1 MPPSGPAPAVAGRQ
15 RQARSIDNEP
25 AGRPQA
31 PARAGEGGKEMS
43 FNRRFLAAASAAA
56 FLALP
61 LAAPQ
66 ALEIKS
72 SDVHPMGYPTT
83 DAIEYMGKLLNDWS
97 NGRLNIKIFHSM
109 QLGGEKE
116 ALEQVQIGALEMT
129 RVSVGVV
136 GPIVPDFNAF
146 NLPYFFRSVEHMHKV
161 TEGEIGTELLAK
173 LEAGGLIGLGYMDA
187 GSRSF
192 YNKVKPIT
200 SPADMKG
207 MKLRVMQNP
216 IFVEMVNAMG
226 GNGLPVAYNE
236 LYTAMQ
242 TGVVDGAENNP
253 PSYESGKHY
262 EVAGYYSLTEHL
274 MVPEIF
280 VFSKKVW
287 DTLAPVD
294 QLLIR
299 KASAFAVIKERELW
313 AAREQKSLGILKE
326 KGIKLV
332 EKVDKAPFI
341 NATEPVRK
349 QFGAKF
355 SDLIARAAAV
365 K

>member
-1 MPPSGPAPAVAGRQ
+1 MTIPTILRRHMRTTSNHLTRTGRT
-15 RQARSIDNEP
+15 
-25 AGRPQA
+25 
-31 PARAGEGGKEMS
+31 
-43 FNRRFLAAASAAA
+43 AAAS
-56 FLALP
+56 L
-61 LAAPQ
+61 LAAGIVLGATTAPAQ
-66 ALEIKS
+66 EIKS

-83 DAIEYMGKLLNDWS
+83 EAIKYFGELLNTWTD
-97 NGRLNIKIFHSM
+97 GRLSVTIYHSM

-136 GPIVPDFNAF
+136 GPIVDDFNAF
-146 NLPYFFRSVEHMHKV
+146 NLPYVFRSVDHMHKGV
-161 TEGEIGTELLAK
+161 DGAIGTELLNK

-192 YNKVKPIT
+192 YNTKRDIT
-200 SPADMKG
+200 SIDDLKG
-207 MKLRVMQNP
+207 LKIRVMQNP

-226 GNGLPVAYNE
+226 GNGLSVAFNE

-253 PSYESGKHY
+253 PTYDGHKHF
-262 EVAGYYSLTEHL
+262 EIAGHYTLTEHL

-287 DTLAPVD
+287 DTMPALD
-294 QLLIR
+294 RQLIR
-299 KASAFAVIKERELW
+299 KASALTVERERELW
-313 AAREQKSLGILKE
+313 AAREEVSLDRLKAAGINVITDID
-326 KGIKLV
+326 KG
-332 EKVDKAPFI
+332 PFI
-341 NATEPVRK
+341 EATEPVRAR
-349 QFGAKF
+349 FGAKYA
-355 SDLIARAAAV
+355 DLIARIQAI